1 MDTIGYISGSYVG
14 SKKYVVSFVIEVIVF
29 GVKGSKTVLLNNR
42 IIFVHILSAIKK
54 RVERVVG
61 L

>member
-1 MDTIGYISGSYVG
+1 M
-14 SKKYVVSFVIEVIVF
+14 SFVIEIIVF
-29 GVKGSKTVLLNNR
+29 GVEGSKTVLLNNR

-61 L
+61 LQHFSYYLSHKAVHF